1 MKYQITNVPH
11 VVLVERTWKD
21 KKVVHSLRSNVPELI
36 GHAVCVLL
44 DNSYKIFLCLNCMW
58 SWPSDSGVPVH
69 SVDPTGK
76 SCSLVLM
83 VCGSRYAMNCV
94 PSILTNLA
102 ATSSYKLLP
111 SLW

>member
-1 MKYQITNVPH
+1 MKYRVTNVPQ
-11 VVLVERTWKD
+11 VVPVERTWKD
-21 KKVVHSLRSNVPELI
+21 KKVVHSLPPNVPELI
-36 GHAVCVLL
+36 GHAVRVLL
-44 DNSYKIFLCLNCMW
+44 DNSHKICLSLNRMW
-58 SWPSDSGVPVH
+58 LWPSDSGVPVH

-102 ATSSYKLLP
+102 AT
-111 SLW
+111 